1 MAPNKPSKQRKFFVN
16 NITHLRNDGLLKFS
30 TKFQLYFWAIA
41 FCEHPRCLCGQVRSR
56 YRCIS
61 RSAKLLSMLHFN
73 MITNYGQT
81 GRVTKVECGALHAA
95 SSSRAAELQS
105 CLRLLG
111 PHIYGQEEKEPHL
124 ESNRRSC
131 SMAFMII
138 MIYECPLFSG
148 AGNSPR
154 PERDSPKMARPKPGS
169 CV

>member
-16 NITHLRNDGLLKFS
+16 NITHLRSDGLLKFS

-105 CLRLLG
+105 CRAASDSLG
-111 PHIYGQEEKEPHL
+111 HTYMARR
-124 ESNRRSC
+124 RRSRI
-131 SMAFMII
+131 SRAT
-138 MIYECPLFSG
+138 EEAAVWLL
-148 AGNSPR
+148 
-154 PERDSPKMARPKPGS
+154 
-169 CV
+169 